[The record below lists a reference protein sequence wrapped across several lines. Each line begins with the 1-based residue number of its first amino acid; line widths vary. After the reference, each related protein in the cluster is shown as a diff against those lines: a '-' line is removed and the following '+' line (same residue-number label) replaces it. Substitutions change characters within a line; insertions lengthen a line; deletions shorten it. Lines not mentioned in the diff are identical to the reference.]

1 MAREIALPFD
11 VHTTALE
18 EYLLLQALHRLIP
31 PGQRWALPGHAG
43 LLVRNDILEMAM
55 RLLTDSSRDLYL
67 NYAEGLPAYLRRCI
81 DTYMPAPYEDQFALF
96 FRA

>member
-11 VHTTALE
+11 VYTTALE

-31 PGQRWALPGHAG
+31 PVLPGNAG

-55 RLLTDSSRDLYL
+55 RLIR
-67 NYAEGLPAYLRRCI
+67 AE
-81 DTYMPAPYEDQFALF
+81 TST
-96 FRA
+96 